1 VTDAL
6 YGLVTREVDDF
17 VLRRGDGTYAYNLA
31 VVVDDGDQGV
41 DQVVRG
47 DDLLASAP
55 RQAWLAD
62 QLGIT
67 PPTYAHVPLAVGP
80 DGRRLAKR
88 DGAVTMADLVALGV
102 TPAEVLAKLAA
113 SLGLAEV
120 DETVTLDSLLD
131 RFDPATLPRDP
142 WVVT

>member
-1 VTDAL
+1 MTD
-6 YGLVTREVDDF
+6 
-17 VLRRGDGTYAYNLA
+17 LA
-31 VVVDDGDQGV
+31 
-41 DQVVRG
+41 
-47 DDLLASAP
+47 
-55 RQAWLAD
+55 
-62 QLGIT
+62 
-67 PPTYAHVPLAVGP
+67 
-80 DGRRLAKR
+80 
-88 DGAVTMADLVALGV
+88 ALGV